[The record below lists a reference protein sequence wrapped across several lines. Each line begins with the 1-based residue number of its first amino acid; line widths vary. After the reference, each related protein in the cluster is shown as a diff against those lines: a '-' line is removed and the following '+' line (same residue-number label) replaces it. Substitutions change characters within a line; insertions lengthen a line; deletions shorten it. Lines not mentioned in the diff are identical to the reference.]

1 MEPRRSSRAA
11 SAKPTKKA
19 APKPVPKK
27 AASEKPPSRSASKKR
42 VASPERDP
50 SPPSKR
56 TRREEQN
63 VAPTKSKPN
72 SKAAGKS
79 AAENAKR
86 SRAKLAPIAETDTPA
101 SDPKLPKP
109 AHVQLKPYLNPLP
122 SPPEKIR
129 PGLQLFVWG
138 AGNFGQFGLG
148 PDVLGEFDKPKR
160 HTWAEKQMQDGTFGA
175 EGAGLEEIAGGGM
188 HSLFIDEKGTIWSC
202 GINDD
207 AALGRITQNV
217 PDPKNPGSF
226 LDIDELTSV
235 PHPLQTLVY
244 EGFRAVKIATG
255 DSICAAVNDKG
266 ELRVWGSFRVNEGSL
281 GFANG
286 LKHQFIPVPILNDS
300 LSHRPGDAEKVSDI
314 TAGVNHLLVL
324 TTHGNIYTWGA
335 GEQAQLGRKV
345 LERRKIHGTVPE
357 KVSLGS
363 RTRKAKVIGAGSFHS
378 FAVDDKGDVWA
389 WGLNTMGQAGTGY
402 ETDDDSQVQLPTR
415 VQRLSKE
422 ALDGDVVVQISGGE
436 HHSLFLTESGK
447 VFAVGRCNAGQ
458 IGLPDDDPSLKDRA
472 DPDFVAEPV
481 QVKFSDD
488 DDPIVHISVG
498 SHNNLAVSKDGALY
512 CWGQGTQGELGVS
525 DVEVRTPRVIVR
537 RAGGLWAA
545 VKVACGGQHTL
556 GLFRRK

>member
-11 SAKPTKKA
+11 SAKPASKV
-19 APKPVPKK
+19 APKPAPKK
-27 AASEKPPSRSASKKR
+27 AVSEKPSSRARTAASKKR
-42 VASPERDP
+42 AASPERDP
-50 SPPSKR
+50 SPPPKR
-56 TRREEQN
+56 AKGEEQN
-63 VAPTKSKPN
+63 IAPTKTKPN
-72 SKAAGKS
+72 SRAPGKS

-86 SRAKLAPIAETDTPA
+86 SRTKLAPIAEKETP
-101 SDPKLPKP
+101 
-109 AHVQLKPYLNPLP
+109 VKPYLNTLP

-148 PDVLGEFDKPKR
+148 PDVLDEFDKPKK
-160 HTWAEKQMQDGTFGA
+160 HSWAEEQMQEGTFGE
-175 EGAGLEEIAGGGM
+175 EGAGLEEVAGGGM

-202 GINDD
+202 GLNDD

-217 PDPKNPGSF
+217 PDPNNPGSV
-226 LDIDELTSV
+226 LDIDELSSI
-235 PHPLQTLVY
+235 PHPLQTLVD

-300 LSHRPGDAEKVSDI
+300 LSHRPGDAEKISDI

-378 FAVDDKGDVWA
+378 FAVDDKGDVWG
-389 WGLNTMGQAGTGY
+389 WGLNSMGQVGVRSAS
-402 ETDDDSQVQLPTR
+402 DDDAQVQLPTK
-415 VQRLSKE
+415 VERLSKE
-422 ALDGDVVVQISGGE
+422 NLDGDTVIQISGGE
-436 HHSLFLTESGK
+436 HHSLFLTQSGK

-458 IGLPDDDPSLKDRA
+458 IGLLDDDPALKDRA

-481 QVKFSDD
+481 QVKFPDD

-525 DVEVRTPRVIVR
+525 DVEVRTPRMIVR
-537 RAGGLWAA
+537 REGGSWAA

-556 GLFRRK
+556 GLFRKK

>member
-1 MEPRRSSRAA
+1 MEPRRSTRAA
-11 SAKPTKKA
+11 SAKPISKATEPARAPRSTAGKKRATSEPDRAPPAAKRTKKG
-19 APKPVPKK
+19 
-27 AASEKPPSRSASKKR
+27 
-42 VASPERDP
+42 
-50 SPPSKR
+50 
-56 TRREEQN
+56 EEQN
-63 VAPTKSKPN
+63 VAPTAKKPN
-72 SKAAGKS
+72 SKAAGTVT
-79 AAENAKR
+79 AEQKK
-86 SRAKLAPIAETDTPA
+86 SRAPKLAPIAEKEAPA
-101 SDPKLPKP
+101 VEAKPPKP
-109 AHVQLKPYLNPLP
+109 LHVQVKPYLNPLP

-148 PDVLGEFDKPKR
+148 PDVLDELDKPKK
-160 HTWAEKQMQDGTFGA
+160 HSWAEQQMQKGTFGE
-175 EGAGLEEIAGGGM
+175 EGAGLEEVAGGGM
-188 HSLFIDEKGTIWSC
+188 HSLFVDEKGTIWSC
-202 GINDD
+202 GLNDD
-207 AALGRITQNV
+207 AALGRITKDV
-217 PDPKNPGSF
+217 PDPENPGSM
-226 LDIDELTSV
+226 LDMDELTSV
-235 PHPLQTLVY
+235 PHPLQTLVE

-255 DSICAAVNDKG
+255 DSICAAVSDQG

-281 GFANG
+281 GFSSD
-286 LKHQFIPVPILNDS
+286 LKHQFVPVSILNDS

-378 FAVDDKGDVWA
+378 FAVDDNGDVWG

-402 ETDDDSQVQLPTR
+402 ESADDSQVQLPQK
-415 VQRLSKE
+415 VERLSKE
-422 ALDGDVVVQISGGE
+422 ALDGDTVVQICGGE
-436 HHSLFLTESGK
+436 HHSLFLTGSGK

-458 IGLPDDDPSLKDRA
+458 IGLPVDDPALQNLA

-481 QVKFSDD
+481 QVKFPDD

-498 SHNNLAVSKDGALY
+498 SHNNLATTRDGALY

-525 DVEVRTPRVIVR
+525 DVEVRTPRMIVR
-537 RAGGLWAA
+537 REGGSWAA

-556 GLFRRK
+556 GLFRKK